1 MTTLCVLPNIGDVE
15 LHRVYFT
22 LDPERKQMYT
32 IHYGTPFMDMIHLSF
47 YCRCVVSPP
56 GFSSSSSSTNG
67 SSSSSSSSSNSSDD
81 DHNDDNAPSDTT
93 TTTKQIPVHLQM
105 NETWIQQLVDLETQL
120 LAIFSRTY
128 SSVIAPRSSDVVQS
142 LQRKHCLSVPL
153 SSSSSSSSS
162 SYSNDFVCS
171 IEGFDVSTQ
180 SLRITFT
187 PCNLSL

>member
-56 GFSSSSSSTNG
+56 GFSSSTN
-67 SSSSSSSSSNSSDD
+67 NSSDD

-142 LQRKHCLSVPL
+142 LQMNHCLSVTL
-153 SSSSSSSSS
+153 SSSS